1 MNATLG
7 FENVLF
13 FYFLFF
19 FNSSRMITEMTWESP
34 GFPMEL
40 KLFVG

>member
-1 MNATLG
+1 MQPL
-7 FENVLF
+7 VLKM
-13 FYFLFF
+13 FYFFTFFFF